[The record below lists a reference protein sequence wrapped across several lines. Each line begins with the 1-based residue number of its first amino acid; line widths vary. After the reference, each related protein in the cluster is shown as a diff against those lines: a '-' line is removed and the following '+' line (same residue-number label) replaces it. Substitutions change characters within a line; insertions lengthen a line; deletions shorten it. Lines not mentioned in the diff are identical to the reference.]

1 MAMTDE
7 AMVSLCDAMREQYG
21 AGVEFE
27 LTLGELIGRYRRA
40 YDQRQRDA
48 EAAKLLPTHGADAVA
63 ERQHCH
69 RVTAYRRA
77 RRAIVA
83 SRSPLATG
91 S

>member
-1 MAMTDE
+1 MTDE
-7 AMVSLCDAMREQYG
+7 AMVRLCEAMRDQYG

-27 LTLGELIGRYRRA
+27 LSLGELIGRYRQAHDR
-40 YDQRQRDA
+40 RMRDA